1 MLYRDNRIEYM
12 ADSENNAA
20 EKKEEICSNCN
31 KDTKQKSN
39 KYKIDA
45 WWVIGFVV
53 PLAGL
58 ILYLAWKTKEPEKAR
73 SAGYGALIG
82 AVAAITSLIFKA
94 IFG

>member
-1 MLYRDNRIEYM
+1 M
-12 ADSENNAA
+12 ADSENNTS
-20 EKKEEICSNCN
+20 EKKEECCPNCN
-31 KDTKQKSN
+31 ESSKQKSN